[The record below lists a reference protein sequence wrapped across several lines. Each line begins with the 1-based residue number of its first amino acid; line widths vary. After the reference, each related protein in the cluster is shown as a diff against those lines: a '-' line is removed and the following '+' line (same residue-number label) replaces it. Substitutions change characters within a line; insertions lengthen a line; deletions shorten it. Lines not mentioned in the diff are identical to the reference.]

1 MRIFL
6 LYMYH
11 NRVYHTTHIPK
22 PTDQQNMK
30 LKKKTKQRK
39 KSRQAGWTYYTHF
52 FFLCLSLCLPISP
65 PTAVVA
71 TAAPRLLLA
80 FVTKQRRTNFSSF
93 LFHVAGSFES
103 AWASLLPHQ
112 THCQSNNN
120 VVLGVVSHFVRAE
133 KSKNV
138 LCNAPKDSWWRYIS
152 DCWMKKVFD
161 RNLIFS

>member
-1 MRIFL
+1 
-6 LYMYH
+6 MYH

-30 LKKKTKQRK
+30 LKKKPSNARK
-39 KSRQAGWTYYTHF
+39 AGKLDEHITHTF

-138 LCNAPKDSWWRYIS
+138 LCNAPKDS
-152 DCWMKKVFD
+152 
-161 RNLIFS
+161 